1 LAEAAVTMRSRAV
14 ASSTVNHQHAR
25 PIADRYAVLEEIG
38 RGGMGIVWL
47 AEDRTIGR
55 RVAIKELRVPGGV
68 PPQERAV
75 FEARVLRE
83 ARAAGRLNDPG
94 VVTVHDVLQ
103 EDGATY
109 IVMEL
114 VEAPTLADL
123 VAREGPLPQDQV
135 ARLAKPL
142 LSALQAA
149 HAAGVVHR
157 DVKPSNILVLSNGRV
172 KLTDFGIA
180 QSTDDT
186 RLTSSGAVIGSPAY
200 IAPERLHGDETDAR
214 SDLWALGAVLFFAVE
229 GSSPFERPT
238 TAATIAA
245 VLKDKP
251 ELTRCDGPLASVITG
266 LLDAAPEARPTV
278 AEVDAQLAQAIQAP
292 ASTPTKTKISA
303 KPNAKSKTKTADRTS
318 TPTADRRPPTADRA
332 RRGTAKTAW
341 RTAAGVVLV
350 AAIAAGAVLL
360 WNNKGVAGT
369 ARPLSTEDQ
378 KRAIFA
384 TCEPKSF
391 PDPNTLEPGPVVH
404 PDTGPDWAVA
414 KTAGGNA
421 VVQCGATGDGH
432 VTPADELREG
442 VAAKL
447 LFGTSLPSS
456 STDNASTSE
465 WIYFGQVAPAVTRLE
480 VVATKSTPAL
490 EAEVAGGL
498 FAFQRTERV
507 PVAITVRAY
516 DANDVLLFEGALPD

>member
-1 LAEAAVTMRSRAV
+1 MTSRAV
-14 ASSTVNHQHAR
+14 ASSPVNHQHAR
-25 PIADRYAVLEEIG
+25 PIANRYAVLEEIG

-68 PPQERAV
+68 PPQERTV

-123 VAREGPLPQDQV
+123 VAREGPLPQDRV
-135 ARLAKPL
+135 ARLAEPL

-157 DVKPSNILVLSNGRV
+157 DVKPSNILVLPNGRV

-266 LLDAAPEARPTV
+266 LLDAAPEARPTA
-278 AEVDAQLAQAIQAP
+278 AEVNAQLAQATQR
-292 ASTPTKTKISA
+292 PTSTKISTKA
-303 KPNAKSKTKTADRTS
+303 GATPRTKTADRTS
-318 TPTADRRPPTADRA
+318 TPTADRA
-332 RRGTAKTAW
+332 RRGGTATTAW
-341 RTAAGVVLV
+341 RIAAGVVLV

-384 TCEPKSF
+384 TCEPKAF

-414 KTAGGNA
+414 KTAGGNG
-421 VVQCGATGDGH
+421 VVQCSATGDGH

-447 LFGTSLPSS
+447 LLETGLSS
-456 STDNASTSE
+456 SITDGGPE
-465 WIYFGQVAPAVTRLE
+465 IIYFGQVAPGVTRLE
-480 VVATKSTPAL
+480 VVETKSTPAL

-507 PVAITVRAY
+507 PVGITVRAY
-516 DANDVLLFEGALPD
+516 DANDVLLFEGTLPSP